1 VFGATYRTERPFHYR
16 TVVDKVLWPEEL
28 SRLRPEEIAS
38 AINREMERQI
48 LVAPEQYFWLHDRY
62 RKAPEAARD

>member
-1 VFGATYRTERPFHYR
+1 MIDR
-16 TVVDKVLWPEEL
+16 VLWPEEL
-28 SRLRPEEIAS
+28 SRLGPEAIAS

-62 RKAPEAARD
+62 RKAPPLEASGAADPRRD